1 MRGREPPVKDRIHLD
16 LGNYLPYL
24 LNRVGFALVESFT
37 AEALK
42 ADGLS
47 IDMWRVLAALS
58 NNGGQRQV
66 DLSEMT
72 SIDVSTMSRLVS
84 RLVPMGLVTRSR
96 SQTSNREV
104 VVALSAKGRALV
116 RRLIPIAQTLE
127 RKASAGLTAKELAE
141 AKRLLTRMYA
151 NLAKGR

>member
-1 MRGREPPVKDRIHLD
+1 LVKDRVHLD

-84 RLVPMGLVTRSR
+84 RLVRMELVTRSR

-104 VVALSAKGRALV
+104 VVTLSAKGRALV
-116 RRLIPIAQTLE
+116 RRLIPIAQELE

>member
-1 MRGREPPVKDRIHLD
+1 MKDRVHLD

-37 AEALK
+37 VAGLK
-42 ADGLS
+42 GTGLS

-58 NNGGQRQV
+58 SNGGQRQV

-84 RLVPMGLVTRSR
+84 RLVRLGLATRSR
-96 SQTSNREV
+96 SETSNREV
-104 VVALSAKGRALV
+104 VVALSAKGRGLV
-116 RRLIPIAQTLE
+116 QTLIPIAVDLE
-127 RKASAGLTAKELAE
+127 RQASAGLSAREMAE
-141 AKRLLTRMYA
+141 AKRLLTRMYR
-151 NLAKGR
+151 NLAKGK

>member
-1 MRGREPPVKDRIHLD
+1 MKDRIHLD

-116 RRLIPIAQTLE
+116 RRLIPIAQALE

-151 NLAKGR
+151 NLAKGRSPR